1 MRTISVKLPE
11 PLATWLD
18 RAASE
23 RSRSRSE
30 IIREALERWQAAA
43 RAGDGP
49 SVAEVLG
56 DLRGSVSGPRDLSTN
71 PKHLRG
77 YGA

>member
-49 SVAEVLG
+49 SVAEALG